1 MALAQRHDV
10 RSIARHVLGLRGG
23 RKELTARAMLNRTRV
38 IAAAARHFEDRLVL
52 LIEPLGLSGAHL
64 PIVRLGSAV

>member
-10 RSIARHVLGLRGG
+10 RPIAWHVLRLRGG
-23 RKELTARAMLNRTRV
+23 RKELTARAMLNRIRV
-38 IAAAARHFEDRLVL
+38 IAAAAWHLEDRLVL

-64 PIVRLGSAV
+64 PIVRLVSAV